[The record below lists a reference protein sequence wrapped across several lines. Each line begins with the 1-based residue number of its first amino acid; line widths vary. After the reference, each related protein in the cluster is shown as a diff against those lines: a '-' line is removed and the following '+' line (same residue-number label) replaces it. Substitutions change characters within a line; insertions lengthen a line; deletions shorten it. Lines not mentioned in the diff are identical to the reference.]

1 MMISQILNLWIS
13 QKHKNLDILRI
24 KHFFLKIKSLI
35 AHQGLLYGKK
45 SFVTEATFNDQHFKW
60 VPVLAGVPQKSI
72 LGPLLF
78 LIYINDLP

>member
-1 MMISQILNLWIS
+1 M
-13 QKHKNLDILRI
+13 

-45 SFVTEATFNDQHFKW
+45 GFVAEATFNDQHSKW
-60 VPVLAGVPQKSI
+60 APVLAGVLQKLI
-72 LGPLLF
+72 LGPPLF